1 MSSVVFEAEKVM
13 RDVNDA
19 AQVAYR
25 QALETVIKNAFKA
38 PTVTETEEGTV
49 EVPGGPGWA
58 LVESSF
64 LMRLNSDRFRA
75 VIEGEVDRA
84 LTALIAKV
92 VQSVGEDVATKYI
105 GELVEPEVLKRLP
118 SAAFPQVAA
127 QVDLLPFGAFTQ
139 HWLKKNR
146 MRLVEGVVERLAGVV
161 VEKRIQ
167 TQLDRL
173 TDPANPD
180 GVALPTVNF
189 TDNTVSDPDV
199 VAVSGDELPHQA

>member
-25 QALETVIKNAFKA
+25 QALEVVIKNSFKA
-38 PTVTETEEGTV
+38 PTVIETEEGSV

-84 LTALIAKV
+84 LTALITKV

-105 GELVEPEVLKRLP
+105 DDIVEPEVVKRLP

-127 QVDLLPFGAFTQ
+127 QVDLLPFGAFTSY
-139 HWLKKNR
+139 WLKKNR
-146 MRLVEGVVERLAGVV
+146 MRLVESVVERLAGVV

-173 TDPANPD
+173 TDPANPE
-180 GVALPTVNF
+180 GVALPVVDF
-189 TDNTVSDPDV
+189 TDNTISDPDV
-199 VAVSGDELPHQA
+199 VSVSGDELPHQA